1 MQPFNIIINKGWS
14 MYQANEHRVV
24 RLNWLNHLI
33 VPSYGKDLQEYEL
46 AELAD
51 AASQGALQVD
61 APRDTKLQKV
71 EVERRAKWYSLIGGN
86 HDLRSE
92 TDGQADLGTKAH
104 PQGGP
109 VAADGQQ
116 SPDP

>member
-71 EVERRAKWYSLIGGN
+71 EVERRDRKS
-86 HDLRSE
+86 
-92 TDGQADLGTKAH
+92 
-104 PQGGP
+104 
-109 VAADGQQ
+109 VV
-116 SPDP
+116 